1 MPGELSVL
9 YEIRWKRGKRSI
21 LGGRCSS
28 IAVVVVVVVIVVVV
42 SNNSGSSSS
51 DSKF

>member
-28 IAVVVVVVVIVVVV
+28 IAVVVVVVIVVVL
-42 SNNSGSSSS
+42 SNNSSSSS
-51 DSKF
+51 SSRKF